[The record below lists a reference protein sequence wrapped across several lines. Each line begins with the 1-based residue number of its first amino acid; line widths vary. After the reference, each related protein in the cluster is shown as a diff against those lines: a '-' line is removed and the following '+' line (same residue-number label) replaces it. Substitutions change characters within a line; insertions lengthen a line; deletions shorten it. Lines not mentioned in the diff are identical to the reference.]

1 VAANGTLGLTGR
13 FFEVG
18 DDLLA
23 PELGLYI
30 PDWARVR
37 RYSVYDAFVRIF
49 GVRGIPSDNSTAL
62 PASLS
67 DVFSAYKSQDFR
79 SNNGVVAR
87 IASFADKQNIVEM
100 CALRRNS
107 TELGTKGDMGVA
119 RAGLGD
125 LVPVLVG
132 LVQGMRENEWKAGRR
147 QVKVTQVI

>member
-1 VAANGTLGLTGR
+1 VAANGTIGLTGR

-30 PDWARVR
+30 PDWARVKR
-37 RYSVYDAFVRIF
+37 NNVYDAFVRIF
-49 GVRGIPSDNSTAL
+49 GVTGIPSDNSTVL

-67 DVFSAYKSQDFR
+67 DTLSAYKYQDFR

-87 IASFADKQNIVEM
+87 IASFADKKNTVEM

-107 TELGTKGDMGVA
+107 TELGTKGDRGVA

-132 LVQGMRENEWKAGRR
+132 LIQGMRENEWKAGRR
-147 QVKVTQVI
+147 QVKGTQVI

>member
-1 VAANGTLGLTGR
+1 MAANGTVGLTGR

-30 PDWARVR
+30 PDWVRVKR
-37 RYSVYDAFVRIF
+37 NSVYDAFVRIF
-49 GVRGIPSDNSTAL
+49 GVTGIPSDNSTVL
-62 PASLS
+62 PASLG
-67 DVFSAYKSQDFR
+67 DTLSAYKSQDFR

-87 IASFADKQNIVEM
+87 IASFADKKNVVEM

-107 TELGTKGDMGVA
+107 TELGTKGDTGVV

-132 LVQGMRENEWKAGRR
+132 LMQGMRENEWKAGRR
-147 QVKVTQVI
+147 HVSSTQVI

>member
-1 VAANGTLGLTGR
+1 VAANGTVGLTGR
-13 FFEVG
+13 FFELG
-18 DDLLA
+18 DALLA

-30 PDWARVR
+30 PDWARVK
-37 RYSVYDAFVRIF
+37 RYDVYDAFVRIF
-49 GVRGIPSDNSTAL
+49 GVRGIPPDNSTTL

-87 IASFADKQNIVEM
+87 IASFADKKNTVEM

-107 TELGTKGDMGVA
+107 TELGTKGDTGVA

-125 LVPVLVG
+125 LVPVLVA
-132 LVQGMRENEWKAGRR
+132 LMQGMRENEWKAGRR
-147 QVKVTQVI
+147 QVKGTQVI